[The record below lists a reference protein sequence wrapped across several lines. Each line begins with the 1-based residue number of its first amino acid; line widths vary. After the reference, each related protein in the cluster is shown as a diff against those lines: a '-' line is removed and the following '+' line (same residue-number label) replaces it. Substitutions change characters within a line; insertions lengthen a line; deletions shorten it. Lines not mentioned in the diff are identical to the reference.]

1 MKRSL
6 LPLLLLLFFSS
17 AMAQTI
23 SVKSFRALPRDM
35 TASSL
40 EGKKI
45 DQNGEVAALIKVVT
59 SEQGFVFD
67 GGTLGVVDTKQQ
79 TGEIWV
85 WVPRGARKITIMHQ
99 QLGVLREYLYP
110 IAIEA
115 ERTYELVLNT
125 AKTSNVVRED
135 VNKQYLLFQLTPPDA
150 VLEVNDKKW
159 TVSPE
164 GEAKKWV
171 DFGTYT
177 YRVNAPNYYTEAGK
191 VTVNDPDST
200 KKVDVVLRPRFG
212 WIEVPASEA
221 VKGATVYIDNAR
233 VGKAPFKS
241 GAIDG
246 GQHEVRLQRGKR
258 EYYNTSVIVAENETT
273 LINPEK
279 LELKNLFFFT
289 LNVACP
295 TSNIYT
301 CEPYNPYSQ
310 ASHPFYQQLNVGFS
324 LGQIKRYGWFVSVM
338 SDPEVRY
345 FDRLRTSGTS
355 YFECDADGFLSDGT
369 YLMDLVDL
377 SSGVSYYYIHYE
389 CFSIMGGGLF
399 RISRLVT
406 AKAGIG
412 YGERNLMY
420 NVRDGSS
427 GELYRVRYGGY
438 GAQGIE
444 LSAGVLMDLNGFV
457 VSLDAVTTRF
467 KTLEGKLGLGY
478 CF

>member
-1 MKRSL
+1 
-6 LPLLLLLFFSS
+6 
-17 AMAQTI
+17 
-23 SVKSFRALPRDM
+23 
-35 TASSL
+35 
-40 EGKKI
+40 
-45 DQNGEVAALIKVVT
+45 
-59 SEQGFVFD
+59 VFD

-115 ERTYELVLNT
+115 ERTYELVLST

-200 KKVDVVLRPRFG
+200 KKIDVVLRPRFG
-212 WIEVPASEA
+212 WIEVPASDA

-289 LNVACP
+289 LNGAFP
-295 TSNIYT
+295 NTT
-301 CEPYNPYSQ
+301 CEFYNPYLH

-338 SDPEVRY
+338 SDPEIRY
-345 FDRLRTSGTS
+345 FDRLRNSGTS
-355 YFECDADGFLSDGT
+355 YLECDADGFLSDGT
-369 YLMDLVDL
+369 YFMDL
-377 SSGVSYYYIHYE
+377 SYDGYVNYE
-389 CFSIMGGGLF
+389 CFSIIAGGMYRF
-399 RISRLVT
+399 SRLVT

-420 NVRDGSS
+420 NVRDANDW
-427 GELYRVRYGGY
+427 ELYRVRYGGY